1 MFKRQTTGSVV
12 CASCGSLVGVNDE
25 KCYNCGRRNPGLWGF
40 GPMLRTFGNDLGFIT
55 LVVYGCSALYVIGLV
70 LTVSF
75 GGDVMGSGNPLTILS
90 PHPSIQLVLGASG
103 AAPVFWYHR
112 WWTVLSASW
121 LHGSALHILFNMLW
135 VRQLGPATADIYG
148 PGRMIIIYT
157 MAGVA
162 GFFLTSFVGFYLAW
176 LPWPLSGARET
187 LGASASIFGL
197 LGSLV
202 YYGRRGGS
210 SMIRTEAMGYATTL
224 FIMGFILPGV
234 DNYAHA
240 GGFIGG
246 YLTSMWLDPLKP
258 ERMDHLI
265 GAAVCL
271 ALTALAIVVSVV
283 TALPMLM

>member
-12 CASCGSLVGVNDE
+12 CASCGSLVGVNDD
-25 KCYNCGRRNPGLWGF
+25 KCYSCGRRNPGLWGF
-40 GPMLRTFGNDLGFIT
+40 GPMLRTFGNDLGFIS
-55 LVVYGCSALYVIGLV
+55 LVVYGCSVIYVISLL
-70 LTVSF
+70 LTVWL
-75 GGDVMGSGNPLTILS
+75 GGNIMGSGNPLTMLS
-90 PHPSIQLVLGASG
+90 PHPVIQIVLGASG
-103 AAPVFWYHR
+103 SIPVFEYGR

-121 LHGSALHILFNMLW
+121 LHGGVLHILFNMLW

-157 MAGVA
+157 IAGAVGFILTSVAGHYLFWMPIPFLRGAGV
-162 GFFLTSFVGFYLAW
+162 TV
-176 LPWPLSGARET
+176 
-187 LGASASIFGL
+187 GASASIFGL

-210 SMIRTEAMGYATTL
+210 SMIRVEAMGYATTL

-246 YLTSMWLDPLKP
+246 YAASMWLDPLKR
-258 ERMDHLI
+258 ERMDHLV
-265 GAAVCL
+265 GAALCL
-271 ALTALAIVVSVV
+271 ILTAISIVVSIV
-283 TALPMLM
+283 TALPML